1 MAGIA
6 FARKLAATTVAAIAC
21 GGVAWASAAV
31 VPAHGGPHRAGAESE
46 TTVDPGSST
55 TTDAG
60 ASTTTIDD
68 STTTTVEAGTT
79 TTTGATTTSTEPET
93 TTTVGGSTPSVP
105 CNHGEDVS
113 RVAHTASRGQEG
125 PPGAHGAAVS
135 AVAHEKCADA
145 GDHDDDSTS
154 GQAPK
159 DDGSP
164 SPSAQGRSHQHVKIR
179 SGRSDS

>member
-1 MAGIA
+1 MPGSA

-21 GGVAWASAAV
+21 GGVAWASATM
-31 VPAHGGPHRAGAESE
+31 VPVHGGPQRSGAASE

-55 TTDAG
+55 TTDTG
-60 ASTTTIDD
+60 VSTTTVDD

-79 TTTGATTTSTEPET
+79 TTTGATTTSTEPVT
-93 TTTVGGSTPSVP
+93 TTTVLGPTSPAP

-113 RVAHTASRGQEG
+113 RVAHTAPRGQDG

-135 AVAHEKCADA
+135 AVAHEQCADA

-154 GQAPK
+154 AQAPE
-159 DDGSP
+159 DHDLP
-164 SPSAQGRSHQHVKIR
+164 SPSAPGRSHQPVKIR
-179 SGRSDS
+179 PGRSDS